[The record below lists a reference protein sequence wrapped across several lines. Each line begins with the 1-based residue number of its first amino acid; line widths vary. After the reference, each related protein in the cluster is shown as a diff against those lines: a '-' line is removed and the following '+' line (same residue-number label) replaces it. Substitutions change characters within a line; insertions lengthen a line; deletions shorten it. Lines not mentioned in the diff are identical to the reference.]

1 MIAASAGRDQ
11 VVRLLIGRGANT
23 NAQNTGGHSA
33 LQYAASKNHHE
44 VSHMHVAKN
53 YSRPSVDKYVQN
65 ITLKTFFI
73 CKEIFIWPY

>member
-44 VSHMHVAKN
+44 VRSKFEAKDC
-53 YSRPSVDKYVQN
+53 SSPSVAIYACSLDLQ
-65 ITLKTFFI
+65 LF
-73 CKEIFIWPY
+73 

>member
-1 MIAASAGRDQ
+1 MIAASAGREQ

-44 VSHMHVAKN
+44 VSSIHLTETATIHFI
-53 YSRPSVDKYVQN
+53 DICTKY
-65 ITLKTFFI
+65 
-73 CKEIFIWPY
+73 